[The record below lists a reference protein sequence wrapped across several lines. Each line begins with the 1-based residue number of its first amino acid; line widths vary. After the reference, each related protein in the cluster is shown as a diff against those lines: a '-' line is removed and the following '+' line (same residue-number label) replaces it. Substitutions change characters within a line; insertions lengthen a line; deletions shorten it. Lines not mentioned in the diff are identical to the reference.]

1 MLYGTGSKRIELNQL
16 LESHGDRDFEEVD
29 NTGNDDPPELTA
41 NNDENEAL
49 FRALAE
55 LKSDFDFKKDEDA
68 DSVVFTENDKMPD
81 SDTLFPAIP
90 ATISNNVTAT
100 SLDRFRREGLFG
112 KLHNIGVLFRKSS
125 TLKHQFLAAQREVNP
140 DQEPKAWVHNVA
152 TRWSSDNAM
161 AERALELRRALG
173 RLFVNIEEQ

>member
-16 LESHGDRDFEEVD
+16 LESHSDCDFEEVD
-29 NTGNDDPPELTA
+29 NIRNDDSPKLTA
-41 NNDENEAL
+41 DNDENEAL

-55 LKSDFDFKKDEDA
+55 LKSDFDFEEDEDA
-68 DSVVFTENDKMPD
+68 DSVVSTEDDEMSD

-90 ATISNNVTAT
+90 AIISNNITAT
-100 SLDRFRREGLFG
+100 FLDRFRREGPFG
-112 KLHNIGVLFRKSS
+112 KLHNIGVLFRKFS

-140 DQEPKAWVHNVA
+140 DQGPKAWVHNVA
-152 TRWSSDNAM
+152 TRWSSNNTM

-173 RLFVNIEEQ
+173 RLFVNIEKQ

>member
-1 MLYGTGSKRIELNQL
+1 
-16 LESHGDRDFEEVD
+16 
-29 NTGNDDPPELTA
+29 
-41 NNDENEAL
+41 
-49 FRALAE
+49 LAE
-55 LKSDFDFKKDEDA
+55 LKSNFDFKKDENA
-68 DSVVFTENDKMPD
+68 DSVVSTENDEI
-81 SDTLFPAIP
+81 SNSNTLFPAIP
-90 ATISNNVTAT
+90 ATISNNIIAT
-100 SLDRFRREGLFG
+100 SLDRFCRKGPFG

-161 AERALELRRALG
+161 TKRALELRRALS